1 VRYLDKSRRKTLEL
15 KKVGSE
21 VPRQKIVVRVDQT
34 GGCALMPEE
43 KAELDKVDAR
53 LIGVNAATEDEII
66 SAAGEADVI
75 ITVGARMTRRVIENL
90 PRLAA
95 VIRYGVGYDTIDVEA
110 STDNHVLVVNIPDF
124 CFEEVAN
131 HALALLLACA
141 KKIVYFN
148 NLVKQGRWVEAK
160 AALAPMGR
168 IHGETLGLVGCGNIG
183 RTVARKAQCLNLKV
197 LGYDPYVDKALARE
211 AGIQLVDLSQLL
223 HESDYV
229 SLHPL
234 LNQETRHMIGEK
246 ELNQMK
252 RSAFLIN
259 TARGPVVDEKALVR
273 ALQDKRIAGAG
284 LDVFEKEPVEPD
296 NPLLKMDNVEV
307 LPHSA
312 FYSDVS
318 SVRLRISVGQEAA
331 RIASGKW
338 PKNVVNKS
346 VLPKIELT
354 KER

>member
-1 VRYLDKSRRKTLEL
+1 MENGEL
-15 KKVGSE
+15 
-21 VPRQKIVVRVDQT
+21 RI
-34 GGCALMPEE
+34 
-43 KAELDKVDAR
+43 
-53 LIGVNAATEDEII
+53 LIGINGATGVAYGIRLLQVLSGLGGIETHLII

-75 ITVGARMTRRVIENL
+75 ITVGARVTRRVIENL
-90 PRLAA
+90 PRLTAI
-95 VIRYGVGYDTIDVEA
+95 IRYGVGYDTLDVEA
-110 STDNHVLVVNIPDF
+110 ATDNHVLVVNIPDF

-131 HALALLLACA
+131 HALALLLVCT
-141 KKIVYFN
+141 KKIIQFN
-148 NLVKQGRWVEAK
+148 NLVKQGRWVDAR
-160 AALAPMGR
+160 AAVAPMGS
-168 IHGETLGLVGCGNIG
+168 IYGETLGLVGCGNIG
-183 RTVARKAQCLNLKV
+183 RTVARKAQCFNLRT
-197 LGYDPYVDKALARE
+197 LGYDPYVDRILARE

-259 TARGPVVDEKALVR
+259 TARGPVVDEKDLIR

-296 NPLLKMDNVEV
+296 NPLLKMDNVVV

-338 PKNVVNKS
+338 PKNVVNKL

>member
-1 VRYLDKSRRKTLEL
+1 M
-15 KKVGSE
+15 
-21 VPRQKIVVRVDQT
+21 PRQKIVVRVDQA
-34 GGCALMPEE
+34 GGSAVMPEE
-43 KAELDKVDAR
+43 QAELDKVGAR

-66 SAAGEADVI
+66 SAAREADVI
-75 ITVGARMTRRVIENL
+75 ITVSARITRGVIENL
-90 PRLAA
+90 PRLTAI
-95 VIRYGVGYDTIDVEA
+95 IRYGVGYDTLNVEA
-110 STDNHVLVVNIPDF
+110 ATDNHVLVVNIPDF

-131 HALALLLACA
+131 HALALLLVCT
-141 KKIVYFN
+141 KKIIQFN
-148 NLVKQGRWVEAK
+148 NLVKQGRWVDAR
-160 AALAPMGR
+160 AAVAPMGS
-168 IHGETLGLVGCGNIG
+168 IYGETLGLVGCGNIG
-183 RTVARKAQCLNLKV
+183 RTVARKAQCFNLRI
-197 LGYDPYVDKALARE
+197 LGYDPYVDRTLARE
-211 AGIQLVDLSQLL
+211 AGINLVDLPLL
-223 HESDYV
+223 LRESDYV

-234 LNQETRHMIGEK
+234 LNQETRHMVGEK
-246 ELNQMK
+246 EFNQMK
-252 RSAFLIN
+252 KSSFLIN
-259 TARGPVVDEKALVR
+259 TARGPVVDEKDLIR

-296 NPLLKMDNVEV
+296 NPLLKMDNVVV